1 MIRPLDR
8 TLWTGLLLAGLLA
21 GCGGGTSDSEPT
33 AETTP
38 AATPINACDLL
49 TFEEAKVIA
58 GEPVAALS
66 STLDDA
72 VGRVPYQCVY
82 NAGTLETPR
91 LLGIEVRQSPSARV
105 AKRTFEASKSYL
117 DNLGG
122 GRLVEVPGLGE
133 GAVWVGAKI
142 QQLHVLRGNVVLVI
156 TSQGQPGKDLE
167 AAKKIAAQAV
177 ERMDAGAAASG

>member
-1 MIRPLDR
+1 VTRPLDR

-21 GCGGGTSDSEPT
+21 GCGGGADSEPA

-58 GEPVAALS
+58 GEPVAGLS

-72 VGRVPYQCVY
+72 VGRDPSQCVY
-82 NAGTLETPR
+82 NAGSLEAPR
-91 LLGIEVRQSPSARV
+91 ILGINVRRFPSARV
-105 AKRTFEASKSYL
+105 AKRTFASSKSYL

-142 QQLHVLRGNVVLVI
+142 QQLHVLRGDVVLVI

-177 ERMDAGAAASG
+177 KRMDAGAATSG

>member
-1 MIRPLDR
+1 MRL
-8 TLWTGLLLAGLLA
+8 TLPALLAACLLA
-21 GCGGGTSDSEPT
+21 GCGGPSDSEPT
-33 AETTP
+33 AESTP
-38 AATPINACDLL
+38 PTPINACDLL
-49 TFEEAKVIA
+49 TFDEAKAIA
-58 GEPVAALS
+58 GEPVAGLS

-72 VGRVPYQCVY
+72 VGRDPSQCVY
-82 NAGTLETPR
+82 NAGTLEAPR
-91 LLGIEVRQSPSARV
+91 ILGINVRQFPSARV

-122 GRLVEVPGLGE
+122 GKLVEVPGLGD

-142 QQLHVLRGNVVLVI
+142 QQLHVLRGDAVLVI

-177 ERMDAGAAASG
+177 ERMATGTGASG

>member
-1 MIRPLDR
+1 MRL
-8 TLWTGLLLAGLLA
+8 TLPALLAACALA
-21 GCGGGTSDSEPT
+21 ACGAPGSEPT
-33 AETTP
+33 AESTP
-38 AATPINACDLL
+38 PAPINACNLL
-49 TFEEAKVIA
+49 TFEEAKAVA

-82 NAGTLETPR
+82 NAGTLEAPR

-122 GRLVEVPGLGE
+122 GKLVEVPGLGQ
-133 GAVWVGAKI
+133 GAVWVGGRI
-142 QQLHVLRGNVVLVI
+142 QQLHVLQGNAVLLI

-177 ERMDAGAAASG
+177 ERLAAGSATSG

>member
-1 MIRPLDR
+1 MTRPLDR

-21 GCGGGTSDSEPT
+21 GCGGASDSQPQAEATPT
-33 AETTP
+33 A
-38 AATPINACDLL
+38 PINACALL
-49 TFEEAKVIA
+49 TFDEAHAIA

-82 NAGTLETPR
+82 NAGTLEAPR

-122 GRLVEVPGLGE
+122 GKLVEVPGLGE
-133 GAVWVGAKI
+133 GAVWVGGRI
-142 QQLHVLRGNVVLVI
+142 QQLHVLQGNVVLLI

-177 ERMDAGAAASG
+177 ERLAAGTAASG